1 MDLHK
6 IRLYVRKNQFE
17 RLYLQSEN
25 EYKDEIDK
33 LNIFSVEL
41 EQFMRGIS
49 DINIVSYDKTK
60 ILEEGMVE
68 VWIRTTFPNPLLS
81 ILDVNRKYEF
91 LRVELN
97 MAFT

>member
-33 LNIFSVEL
+33 LNIFGVEL
-41 EQFMRGIS
+41 ENFMRKIP
-49 DINIVSYDKTK
+49 DINLVLYDKSK
-60 ILEEGMVE
+60 LLDENMVE
-68 VWIRTTFPNPLLS
+68 ILIRTTFPNPLLS

-97 MAFT
+97 MNF

>member
-33 LNIFSVEL
+33 LNIFGVEL
-41 EQFMRGIS
+41 ENFMKKIP
-49 DINIVSYDKTK
+49 DINLVLYDKSK
-60 ILEEGMVE
+60 LLDENMVE
-68 VWIRTTFPNPLLS
+68 ILIRTTFPNPLLS

-97 MAFT
+97 MNF